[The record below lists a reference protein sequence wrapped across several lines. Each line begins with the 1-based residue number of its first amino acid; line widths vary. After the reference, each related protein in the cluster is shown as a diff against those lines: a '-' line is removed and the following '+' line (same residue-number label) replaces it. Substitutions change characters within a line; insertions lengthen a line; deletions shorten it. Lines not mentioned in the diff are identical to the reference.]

1 MRVARAGAFR
11 YRLLVSTPS
20 LLWVTHPRHLPKAPS
35 AGRAVVVD
43 VAFAAAGQWRSKTK
57 PFLDALGS
65 RLVRYVDHHEHK
77 EAWAAY
83 ADDPRFVLV
92 QNRIAH
98 ACPELV
104 TEALMVDIG
113 HVDVVVAHHDFDGL
127 VSAVKVLTR
136 GRSPWPE
143 ADEDARAVDSPG
155 RGHVL
160 SVFGAQVADAIDEAA
175 MSMQRPA
182 ALAFNTRL
190 ALGLAADGSRLDM
203 VLQNEVETL
212 SARAHAASA
221 EARIIVDQCGRLEA
235 PGVFVVRVREK
246 QDNRMRRNLLVLA
259 EERAAVGALFEPDPV
274 GGAWLTAA
282 TFDQRLDL
290 EDVEGFEGGR
300 SDYRFARAHKGGNDL
315 VEALGRYVAART
327 TGQAPSI

>member
-1 MRVARAGAFR
+1 M
-11 YRLLVSTPS
+11 STPS
-20 LLWVTHPRHLPKAPS
+20 LLWVTHPRHLPKPPTT
-35 AGRAVVVD
+35 GRALIVD

-57 PFLDALGS
+57 PFVDALGG

-77 EAWAAY
+77 DAWAAY
-83 ADDPRFVLV
+83 AGDPRFVLV
-92 QNRIAH
+92 PNRIAH
-98 ACPELV
+98 GCPELI
-104 TEALMVDIG
+104 TESLMGEVG

-127 VSAVKVLTR
+127 VSAVKVLIR
-136 GRSPWPE
+136 GRSPWEE

-160 SVFGAQVADAIDEAA
+160 SDFGCRVADAIDEAA
-175 MSMQRPA
+175 VTMERVS

-190 ALGLAADGSRLDM
+190 ALGLAAYGPSLDM
-203 VLQNEVETL
+203 VLTDEVRTL
-212 SARAHAASA
+212 SDRAHAAA
-221 EARIIVDQCGRLEA
+221 DQARRLVEQHGRLEA

-259 EERAAVGALFEPDPV
+259 EERAAVGALFEPDPL

-290 EDVEGFEGGR
+290 EDVDGFEGGR
-300 SDYRFARAHKGGNDL
+300 SDYRFARAHRGGVDL
-315 VEALGRYVAART
+315 VEALGRYVASKA
-327 TGQAPSI
+327 AVILKVE